1 MPDKAIELMD
11 DMAGTPVCNAKKGL
25 KTSLQALVPQGIR
38 IPGST
43 QN

>member
-1 MPDKAIELMD
+1 MD
-11 DMAGTPVCNAKKGL
+11 DMAGTPGGDEKKGL
-25 KTSLQALVPQGIR
+25 KTSLQALVPQGIC